1 MSGNGP
7 EIPFGIYASLKGFA
21 VRRCKMRQ
29 KQSHRPDQSFNFHG
43 LADAFGLES
52 LLDFYQQQIFPL
64 LLRAHV
70 YRHRHC
76 VYFEACTDKD
86 VIKKIR
92 LLMNRQSCDEALK
105 VIKEKASIIYI
116 PQEFLDS
123 WELIPDQRLDP
134 FKNYIPRIA

>member
-1 MSGNGP
+1 M
-7 EIPFGIYASLKGFA
+7 
-21 VRRCKMRQ
+21 MRQ
-29 KQSHRPDQSFNFHG
+29 KQPHQCSPPFNCHG

-52 LLDFYQQQIFPL
+52 LLDFHQQQIFPL

-70 YRHRHC
+70 YRYRHC
-76 VYFEACTDKD
+76 VYFEVCIDKD
-86 VIKKIR
+86 LIKKIR
-92 LLMNRQSCDEALK
+92 LLMKRQSCDEALK

-134 FKNYIPRIA
+134 LKNYIPRLE

>member
-1 MSGNGP
+1 MVFTPALGV
-7 EIPFGIYASLKGFA
+7 LR
-21 VRRCKMRQ
+21 VRRCKMRRKQ
-29 KQSHRPDQSFNFHG
+29 KSHREDQHFNCHG

-52 LLDFYQQQIFPL
+52 LLDFHLQQIFPP

-70 YRHRHC
+70 YRYRHC
-76 VYFEACTDKD
+76 VYFEVCIDKD
-86 VIKKIR
+86 LIKKIR
-92 LLMNRQSCDEALK
+92 RLMKKQSCDEALK

-134 FKNYIPRIA
+134 FKNYIPRIE